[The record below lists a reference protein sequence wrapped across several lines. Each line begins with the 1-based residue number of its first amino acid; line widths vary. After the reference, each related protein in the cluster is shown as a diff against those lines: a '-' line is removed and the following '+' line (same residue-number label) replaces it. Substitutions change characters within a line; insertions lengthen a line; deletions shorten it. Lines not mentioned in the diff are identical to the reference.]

1 MNKVTNIRKKV
12 NENNFN
18 LWAREMF
25 SDLVTKRLLD
35 SMPKVYRNLERS
47 DYEEA
52 IKECESIM
60 ESLVMWMV
68 PLRNKSQEIKNRK
81 YRRMKAKVIKLRGQ
95 K

>member
-1 MNKVTNIRKKV
+1 MSKVINIRRKV
-12 NENNFN
+12 EQANFN

-35 SMPKVYRNLERS
+35 SMPKVYRSLEKS

-60 ESLVMWMV
+60 ESIVMWTV
-68 PLRNKSQEIKNRK
+68 PLRNRAQEIKNRK
-81 YRRMKAKVIKLRGQ
+81 YYRRKAKVVKL